1 MVEDVQ
7 SCGMDFKGGA
17 LFEFEALVNGKVS
30 DVGNR
35 VAYGVASDIAEG
47 GPEDLLRNA
56 GVLDEAN
63 VIVVDWYHRPRSVQ
77 SIQADQLAVT
87 DASATS
93 PEKRVSVAAVDTHTC
108 QWSARTAEERTGGFE
123 AVESSIEDI
132 VVEVAPGIR
141 SLDNLQGGKAL
152 SRRQDVV
159 CRNGPAAD
167 RVTDQAVLLFEEREF
182 LGESKAPALVEVESG
197 RAVFGFAEIQG
208 VLRKR
213 RCV

>member
-17 LFEFEALVNGKVS
+17 LLEFEALVNGKVS

-47 GPEDLLRNA
+47 GPEDLLGNA

-63 VIVVDWYHRPRSVQ
+63 VVVVDCHHRPRSVQ
-77 SIQADQLAVT
+77 SIQADQLVVT
-87 DASATS
+87 DGSAIG

-108 QWSARTAEERTGGFE
+108 QRSARTAEERTGGFE
-123 AVESSIEDI
+123 VVESSIEDVI
-132 VVEVAPGIR
+132 VEVAAGIR
-141 SLDNLQGGKAL
+141 SLDNLQGSKAL

-159 CRNGPAAD
+159 CRNRPAAE

-182 LGESKAPALVEVESG
+182 LGESKGPALGEVESG
-197 RAVFGFAEIQG
+197 RAVFGIGEIQR
-208 VLRKR
+208 VLRKSR
-213 RCV
+213 